1 MLRDELT
8 FMFGRVRIR
17 VLLLAA
23 AAVPVGYTIAVR
35 LSDHATGDAPPFVG
49 PIPQNGVFAGLAGLA
64 GLTTTVPAV
73 LPLML
78 AVVAGDAIAG
88 EADFGT
94 LRSLLIAP
102 VSRGR
107 LLLIKLAAVC
117 AFAVVAAFVV
127 TAAGLLAGAI
137 LFHLGP
143 VNTAVGTEDPGPAVH
158 LTGPAFPLAVG
169 IGRLALAAAI
179 GGMQLFGFGAIGVFI
194 STLTRIPLAAT
205 LGAAGVLGL
214 SDALESTSFLTP
226 IRPAIP
232 STYWDAYPSLFHAGQ
247 PLGDTV
253 NAVAVSLTY
262 LLVFG
267 VAGWLKFRGADI
279 AT

>member
-35 LSDHATGDAPPFVG
+35 LSGHATGDAPPFVG
-49 PIPQNGVFAGLAGLA
+49 QIPQNGVFAGLAGL
-64 GLTTTVPAV
+64 TTTVPTV

-88 EADFGT
+88 EADYGT

-127 TAAGLLAGAI
+127 TAAGLLAGAV

-143 VNTAVGTEDPGPAVH
+143 VVGTEDPGPAVH

-169 IGRLALAAAI
+169 IGRLTLAAAI
-179 GGMQLFGFGAIGVFI
+179 GGVQLFGFGAIGVFI

-214 SDALESTSFLTP
+214 SDALESASFLTP

-232 STYWDAYPSLFHAGQ
+232 STYWDAYPSLFHTGQ
-247 PLGDTV
+247 PLADTV

-267 VAGWLKFRGADI
+267 GAAWLNFRRADI

>member
-35 LSDHATGDAPPFVG
+35 LSGHATGDAPPFVG
-49 PIPQNGVFAGLAGLA
+49 QIPQNGVFAGLA

-88 EADFGT
+88 EADYGT

-102 VSRGR
+102 VTRGR

-127 TAAGLLAGAI
+127 TGAGLLAGAI

-179 GGMQLFGFGAIGVFI
+179 GGVQLFGFGAIGVFI

-214 SDALESTSFLTP
+214 SDALESASFLTP

-232 STYWDAYPSLFHAGQ
+232 STYWEAYPSLFHTGQ
-247 PLGDTV
+247 PLADTV
-253 NAVAVSLTY
+253 NAVAVSLIY

-267 VAGWLKFRGADI
+267 VAAWLNFRRADI

>member
-35 LSDHATGDAPPFVG
+35 LSGHATGDAPPFVG
-49 PIPQNGVFAGLAGLA
+49 QIPQNGVFAGLA

-88 EADFGT
+88 EADYGT

-127 TAAGLLAGAI
+127 TGAGLLTGAV

-143 VNTAVGTEDPGPAVH
+143 VNTAVGTEDPGPAVR
-158 LTGPAFPLAVG
+158 LTGPAFSLTVG

-179 GGMQLFGFGAIGVFI
+179 GGVQLFGFGAIGVFI

-214 SDALESTSFLTP
+214 SDALESASFLTP

-232 STYWDAYPSLFHAGQ
+232 STYWDAYPSLFHTGQ

-267 VAGWLKFRGADI
+267 VAAWLNFRHADI

>member
-35 LSDHATGDAPPFVG
+35 LSGHATGDAPPFVG
-49 PIPQNGVFAGLAGLA
+49 QISQNGVFAGLA

-88 EADFGT
+88 EADYGT

-117 AFAVVAAFVV
+117 AFVVVAAFVV
-127 TAAGLLAGAI
+127 TGAGLLAGAV

-169 IGRLALAAAI
+169 IGRLTLAAAI
-179 GGMQLFGFGAIGVFI
+179 GGVQLFGFGAIGVFI

-214 SDALESTSFLTP
+214 SDALESASFLTP

-232 STYWDAYPSLFHAGQ
+232 STYWEAYPSLFHTGQ

-253 NAVAVSLTY
+253 NAVAVSLIY

-267 VAGWLKFRGADI
+267 VAAWLNFRRADI